1 MKIPLIFKVRDRPP
15 TWILPNA
22 SEPRTPISIPLFCT
36 QLLRVVATFKTY
48 GGICSALRLP
58 PGPSEAPEEVLK
70 VPPSP
75 SEAPG
80 EVLKASPSLSEAP
93 LEVLKMSLNRSEAL
107 LKPFLRRI

>member
-1 MKIPLIFKVRDRPP
+1 MTPAREGSPELGG
-15 TWILPNA
+15 PN
-22 SEPRTPISIPLFCT
+22 SLKLLSIPLFCT
-36 QLLRVVATFKTY
+36 GFLRVVGTLKRN
-48 GGICSALRLP
+48 GGLFPALQLP
-58 PGPSEAPEEVLK
+58 PSPSEAPEEVLK

-93 LEVLKMSLNRSEAL
+93 GEVLKVSLNRSEAL